1 MERNKQL
8 ELLNHGISHIEVDG
22 AGKNFMMAVAT
33 DENSLKL
40 QRDIIQRLNG
50 KFPIKEVEIEGRIV
64 LVEENELYIPGHV
77 WPSRSPDSKG
87 IYFMQS
93 LYKSP
98 GVLGYFI
105 EEGETVSYHH
115 HSLHREVL
123 KRIHGEAEV
132 TLNEEAQPFLRDL
145 IVQPG
150 IRHMVEGKRGGAII
164 VVVTSGSEDCF
175 NMSDHHYYPKLQLHP
190 LT

>member
-8 ELLNHGISHIEVDG
+8 ELLNHGINHIEVDG
-22 AGKNFMMAVAT
+22 AEKNFMMAVAT
-33 DENSLKL
+33 DKDSLRL
-40 QRDIIQRLNG
+40 QGDIIRRLNG
-50 KFPIKEVEIEGRIV
+50 KLPIKEVEIGGRIV
-64 LVEENELYIPGHV
+64 LVEENELYIPGHS
-77 WPSRSPDSKG
+77 WSSRSPDSKG

-105 EEGETVSYHH
+105 EEGEAVSYHH
-115 HSLHREVL
+115 HNLHGEVL
-123 KRIHGEAEV
+123 KIIHGEAEI
-132 TLNEEAQPFLRDL
+132 TLNEETQPFLRDL

-164 VVVTSGSEDCF
+164 VVVTSGSQNCF
-175 NMSDHHYYPKLQLHP
+175 NMSDHHYHPKPHLP
-190 LT
+190 RLT